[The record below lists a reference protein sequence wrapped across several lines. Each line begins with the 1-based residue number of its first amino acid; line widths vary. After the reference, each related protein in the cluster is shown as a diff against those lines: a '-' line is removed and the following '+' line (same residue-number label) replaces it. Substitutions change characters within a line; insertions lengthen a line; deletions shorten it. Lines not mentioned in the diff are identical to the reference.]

1 MAFWWVLWV
10 MASIVYMV
18 YWDHVFCIYSVLVS
32 FYRREFINWIWI
44 LSKPTKQNYKIDLKK
59 KVYFILLIHRES
71 SLCQIRFVSL
81 FCYFV
86 FERCFNP
93 LYFSSMTKML
103 ASFNLMLVN
112 SWNLKYPTVFIYL
125 DYERWRHNSSS
136 SGFMSVPRLDF
147 L

>member
-1 MAFWWVLWV
+1 MAFWWVVCV

-44 LSKPTKQNYKIDLKK
+44 LSKPTKQNYKIDKK
-59 KVYFILLIHRES
+59 KILHFTYTQRI
-71 SLCQIRFVSL
+71 QFVPNKVCVTA
-81 FCYFV
+81 CYFV
-86 FERCFNP
+86 YERCFNP
-93 LYFSSMTKML
+93 AYFSSMTKTS

-112 SWNLKYPTVFIYL
+112 SWKCKVSHSVHLFGLRKVAS
-125 DYERWRHNSSS
+125 HSSS
-136 SGFMSVPRLDF
+136 SGVMSVPSLDF